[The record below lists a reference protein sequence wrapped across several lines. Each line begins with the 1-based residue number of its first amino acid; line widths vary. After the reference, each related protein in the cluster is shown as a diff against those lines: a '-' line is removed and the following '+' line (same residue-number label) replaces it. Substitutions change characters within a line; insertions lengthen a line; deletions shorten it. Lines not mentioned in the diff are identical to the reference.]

1 MHSMQALAISCPDWM
16 AEMLAP
22 DGRTPH
28 ITVST
33 APGVKAKV
41 SSDVVKAALKGH
53 RRVSYLKVP
62 EEPRRAARALVYSTL
77 CMTAT
82 AFAGTFLTLI
92 RHCAASLPALNS
104 NHHSSARPV
113 SLDFDLAS
121 PSRKHV

>member
-1 MHSMQALAISCPDWM
+1 MDAASPWSGTQCSTRLGESRGLPLHCMQALAISCPDWM

-41 SSDVVKAALKGH
+41 SSDLVKAALKGN

-62 EEPRRAARALVYSTL
+62 EEPRRAARARCLHVAVRDSQ
-77 CMTAT
+77 
-82 AFAGTFLTLI
+82 
-92 RHCAASLPALNS
+92 N
-104 NHHSSARPV
+104 PV
-113 SLDFDLAS
+113 QA
-121 PSRKHV
+121 PS